1 MNSFDILIANHILM
15 YFDHVDLILQELARV
30 LKPNGTLYCFTMGLH
45 MMKERDALLQ
55 KFDPQ
60 ISFRQDILFARFSLQ
75 NGTEKLSPYFH
86 EISCRKRKEQYHIQ
100 DVEEYYNFIL
110 SGIGMS
116 NELSQLYG
124 RKKRIPFLSRK
135 RIHKTKGA
143 SLNDG
148 SRYVYC

>member
-1 MNSFDILIANHILM
+1 
-15 YFDHVDLILQELARV
+15 
-30 LKPNGTLYCFTMGLH
+30 MGQH

-60 ISFRQDILFARFSLQ
+60 ISFRQDILFSRFSLQ

-86 EISCRKRKEQYHIQ
+86 DITCRKRKEQYHIQ

-116 NELSQLYG
+116 NELTQLYG
-124 RKKRIPFLSRK
+124 RKKEFHSFLEKEFTKQKELHLTMEAGMFTARK
-135 RIHKTKGA
+135 KPA
-143 SLNDG
+143 
-148 SRYVYC
+148 